1 MTVQTFN
8 TLTGNF
14 NSHGGTG
21 VDNNAVPE
29 AGTAKAEDHTRVDSI
44 NMAQQ
49 APNTE
54 VYFKHAVSERQIS
67 AAEAHATNAIV
78 SIGGMQTDFRSA
90 VAAGLITDTGE
101 KVGAQPARTEPAPQ
115 PTGENHVDVGDTKQ
129 DAATAVGESES
140 IALGIATADIG
151 ADALTEIALRS
162 ADGDFDF
169 NDLDTLANTFGDNAA
184 QTAAHLRQEGL
195 NAFRAEFGE
204 TSDMLM
210 DTFYHARDTQEV
222 HDAIAAFLKTGS
234 MSGFRQLVDII

>member
-1 MTVQTFN
+1 MTTTTFN

-21 VDNNAVPE
+21 VDNNAAPE
-29 AGTAKAEDHTRVDSI
+29 AGTARAEDHTRVDSFNVSQ
-44 NMAQQ
+44 NMQ
-49 APNTE
+49 ASE
-54 VYFKHAVSERQIS
+54 LYFKHPTSERHIS
-67 AAEAHATNAIV
+67 AAEAYEMNGNV
-78 SIGGMQTDFRSA
+78 VIGGMETSFEAAQ
-90 VAAGLITDTGE
+90 AAGLIDIMGDR
-101 KVGAQPARTEPAPQ
+101 VQSPAPRTEPAPQ
-115 PTGENHVDVGDTKQ
+115 PTGEDHVDVGETKQ
-129 DAATAVGESES
+129 DAATAIGESES

-169 NDLDTLANTFGDNAA
+169 NDLDTLAGTFGENAEK
-184 QTAAHLRQEGL
+184 TASHLRQEGL

-204 TSDMLM
+204 ASDMLM

-222 HDAIAAFLKTGS
+222 HDAIASFLKTGS